1 MGTPDGSSIHR
12 PGARAYFS
20 DFGSI
25 SRHVLLGKEAT
36 KSSRRRE
43 REESRTP
50 QSVRGGLSLELDFVQ
65 RTAKEQKNRKAGIGG
80 TGMSKES
87 AIDPVVESA

>member
-1 MGTPDGSSIHR
+1 LS
-12 PGARAYFS
+12 
-20 DFGSI
+20 
-25 SRHVLLGKEAT
+25 KEAT

-43 REESRTP
+43 RERRITHTAERS
-50 QSVRGGLSLELDFVQ
+50 GGLSLELDFVQ